1 MRTPFK
7 LRSSGPFKDMGS
19 SPVKQDD
26 DKKEQKVVSL
36 EDYKANVDS
45 LQAFQHQ
52 NLGKPDPVNT
62 GLELYTQNYMEDKY
76 GPDSPQYKSFKS
88 AKRVHGD
95 ETDFKTADKK
105 LKGHPISSETYHRAT
120 DKYWNA
126 KIKK

>member
-1 MRTPFK
+1 MAYKQP
-7 LRSSGPFKDMGS
+7 SSGPFKLMGS

-26 DKKEQKVVSL
+26 DKKEQAFVTL
-36 EDYKANVDS
+36 EDYNANVDS
-45 LQAFQHQ
+45 LQAYQHQ
-52 NLGKPDPVNT
+52 RTGKADPVNS
-62 GLELYTQNYMEDKY
+62 GLELAILRYIEGEY
-76 GPDSPQYKSFKS
+76 GPNSTQYKSFKS

-95 ETDFKTADKK
+95 KTDFKEADTK